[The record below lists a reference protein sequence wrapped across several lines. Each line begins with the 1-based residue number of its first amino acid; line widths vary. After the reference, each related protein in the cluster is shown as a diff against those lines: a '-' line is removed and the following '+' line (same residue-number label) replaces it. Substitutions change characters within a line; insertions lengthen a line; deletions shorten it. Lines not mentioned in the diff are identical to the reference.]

1 MNPGAIHWIQVA
13 TNTRSFKNTVPD
25 GVLLTR
31 DDFEELYGFYVEH
44 QQDMGFPVEHPDVF
58 EYNIKA
64 TII

>member
-1 MNPGAIHWIQVA
+1 M
-13 TNTRSFKNTVPD
+13 
-25 GVLLTR
+25 LLTR
-31 DDFEELYGFYVEH
+31 NDFEELYGFYVEH